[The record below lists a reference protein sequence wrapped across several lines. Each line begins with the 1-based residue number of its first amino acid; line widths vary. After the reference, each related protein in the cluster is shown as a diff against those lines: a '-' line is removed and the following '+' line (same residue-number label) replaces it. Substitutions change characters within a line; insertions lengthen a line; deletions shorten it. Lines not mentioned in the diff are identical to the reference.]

1 MAATQNE
8 IEKGGTKAAE
18 VSSPPP
24 QEEKDRSVQGFVN
37 GASTTQGFIRGWG

>member
-18 VSSPPP
+18 VSSPPLKKKKTG
-24 QEEKDRSVQGFVN
+24 QYKGL
-37 GASTTQGFIRGWG
+37 